1 MWSNWLLWCGYI
13 HRNGVHQLSNRVM
26 HFPGS
31 RVKLCDFLGKIL
43 QKNINSLQIE
53 LDTSHLK
60 RLQNR
65 CGIWIVASIG
75 KYISLGN
82 ARLLPAKIRPI
93 AFSSSEK
100 NLGPTSSNPYKYI

>member
-1 MWSNWLLWCGYI
+1 
-13 HRNGVHQLSNRVM
+13 M

-82 ARLLPAKIRPI
+82 ARLLPAKIQPI
-93 AFSSSEK
+93 AFSCSEK
-100 NLGPTSSNPYKYI
+100 NLGSTIWTSIFYNLDKYILQLQKYILHE